1 VLLDLETVFTQVR
14 REFRLFA
21 LIVAAAAAISVVA
34 ALLSR
39 PVYRAEAV
47 VAPVGQDRAA
57 SALGG
62 LGAQLGGLA
71 GLGAGLLGSGDDWN
85 RALAVLRS
93 RHLIEELV
101 TRENLLPVLFSKKP
115 SWIPRT
121 GGMRAATMG
130 DAVEAFRKR
139 ILQIRED
146 SRANLATVRVEWYD
160 PVVAA
165 AWANELV
172 AIADAEERAHAMGD
186 ARSALDALQTEL
198 GKTDGVELRTAIA
211 RLMEEQLKARMV
223 AGVRTQFQYRVIDPA
238 VPADLDKRIQPTR
251 TTMVLAGTFGGVLVA
266 VILIMSRFERARRK
280 AASGGAAR

>member
-1 VLLDLETVFTQVR
+1 MVLDLETVVTQVR

-39 PVYRAEAV
+39 PVYRAEV
-47 VAPVGQDRAA
+47 VVSPVGQDRAA
-57 SALGG
+57 SALGA
-62 LGAQLGGLA
+62 LGAQLGGIA
-71 GLGAGLLGSGDDWN
+71 GLDGGLLGGGDDWN

-101 TRENLLPVLFSKKP
+101 VRENLLPVLFPDKP
-115 SWIPRT
+115 TWTPRP
-121 GGMRAATMG
+121 GGARAATMG

-146 SRANLATVRVEWYD
+146 PRANLATVRVEWYD

-165 AWANELV
+165 GWANELV

-186 ARSALDALQTEL
+186 AQSALDALRTEL
-198 GKTDGVELRTAIA
+198 AKTDEVELRTAIG
-211 RLMEEQLKARMV
+211 RLIEEQLKAKMV
-223 AGVRTQFQYRVIDPA
+223 AGVRAQFQFRVIDRA
-238 VPADLDKRIQPTR
+238 VAADPDKRVQPTR
-251 TTMVLAGTFGGVLVA
+251 TNMVLAGTFGGVLFA
-266 VILIMSRFERARRK
+266 VIFIMYRFERARRK
-280 AASGGAAR
+280 VAPGGKAG